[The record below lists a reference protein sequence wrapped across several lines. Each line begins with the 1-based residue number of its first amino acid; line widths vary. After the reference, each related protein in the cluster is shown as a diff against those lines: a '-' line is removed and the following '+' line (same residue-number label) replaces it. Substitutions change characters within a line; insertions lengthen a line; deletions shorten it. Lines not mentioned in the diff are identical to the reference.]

1 MVCSAVMGDPCDGM
15 AESGEAVSNIDQQHL
30 SNTTALKWIREHLS
44 PMLQGFNPTDQN
56 SVDKILR

>member
-1 MVCSAVMGDPCDGM
+1 MVCSAVMGGPCDGL
-15 AESGEAVSNIDQQHL
+15 AESGEDQQHL

-44 PMLQGFNPTDQN
+44 PMLQGFNPMDQN